1 MPTKKCHLCGRA
13 QQIDELDLTCPNCLE
28 KELDILMAVY
38 GFIHCFGSDYCPAGT
53 IIRDLEPIRGTNV
66 SHIFMKNWIRK
77 GWLEANE
84 VNSVRVPPPIGDQLK
99 EQKPHETNAS
109 WLSPNR
115 TCRTPT
121 RGMSTGWRPSTG
133 AAAEDGNSYYL
144 TQVRDPLEE
153 VSSFS
158 RQTSPH
164 APRDM

>member
-99 EQKPHETNAS
+99 EHGYYPNPAVCKKLDEQKEASRNKHELALPKTDTPNAEK
-109 WLSPNR
+109 R
-115 TCRTPT
+115 IVHRMATIDR
-121 RGMSTGWRPSTG
+121 RGR
-133 AAAEDGNSYYL
+133 
-144 TQVRDPLEE
+144 
-153 VSSFS
+153 
-158 RQTSPH
+158 
-164 APRDM
+164 